1 MISELI
7 PSRRLEVSYYPL
19 GAQVMTLVMPL
30 GFFIVVM
37 AGFYFVFTRPH
48 TIPGHRDAGVGRAR
62 PVAPEPGTA
71 RDMAAAAGFMTA
83 TSAGGVAPLADRE
96 TPPVVGAARH
106 RDAEQAE
113 DKAGSEGASAEGSE
127 ESE

>member
-1 MISELI
+1 M
-7 PSRRLEVSYYPL
+7 SYYPL

-37 AGFYFVFTRPH
+37 AAFYVVFTRPH
-48 TIPGHRDAGVGRAR
+48 TIPGHRGQGVGRAR
-62 PVAPEPGTA
+62 PVAPEPGQA

-83 TSAGGVAPLADRE
+83 TSAGGVAPLADRD

-106 RDAEQAE
+106 RDAEQANE
-113 DKAGSEGASAEGSE
+113 DQASSEGASAEGSE
-127 ESE
+127 EPE

>member
-1 MISELI
+1 
-7 PSRRLEVSYYPL
+7 
-19 GAQVMTLVMPL
+19 VMTTVMPL

-37 AGFYFVFTRPH
+37 AGYYVVFTRPH
-48 TIPGHRDAGVGRAR
+48 TIPGHRDQGIGRAR

-83 TSAGGVAPLADRE
+83 TSAGGVAPLADRD

-106 RDAEQAE
+106 RDAEQADE
-113 DKAGSEGASAEGSE
+113 GKAGSEGPSAEGSEGSSAEGSE